1 MIFYYIKRKEV
12 TDVNHQAILHVLTMI
27 VIIVKLRTKLV
38 GRMKVKSICLME
50 VAIL

>member
-12 TDVNHQAILHVLTMI
+12 TDVNHQMILHVFTMI
-27 VIIVKLRTKLV
+27 VIVKLRTKLV